1 MGLGVALDWW
11 YLPFHISSTLKAALA
26 PKEFSK
32 FMRHLKMGQGR
43 LSEGLR
49 KKGNNYNVGLQ
60 ILAEIGRGKRPTA
73 LMACA

>member
-1 MGLGVALDWW
+1 M
-11 YLPFHISSTLKAALA
+11 KAALA

-32 FMRHLKMGQGR
+32 FMRPLKMRQGR
-43 LSEGLR
+43 LCEGLR
-49 KKGNNYNVGLQ
+49 KKRGINYNVGLQ